1 MRASVPAWPGGRHA
15 PGDRDRDWDWDWDD
29 RGRSFKIEEAT
40 IADIQE
46 AIQRRQITTTDVVKL
61 YLERIKAYNGTCV
74 NEPQGILGPI
84 TMIPHAGKVN
94 ALMTLNLRP
103 QNRVAWGFD
112 ARKARSQTDAVDT
125 DPRMPD
131 ALETAARLDQQFART
146 GRLAGPLHGAV
157 FSIKDQYD
165 TFDMRT
171 TSGADAF
178 WANDRPPDDATVVA
192 RLRAAGAIILAKANN
207 RIGVIREYM
216 NKSLFNAVDTESI
229 DLVDRAVG
237 DLRRLGA
244 TIVDP
249 GPTGALFQSCVDRF
263 VPKWLNQQFTPQWP
277 AVFPA
282 DEAATRH
289 RTPPP
294 EFGPLTH
301 R

>member
-15 PGDRDRDWDWDWDD
+15 TGDRDRDWDWDD

-103 QNRVAWGFD
+103 QNRLAWGFD

-192 RLRAAGAIILAKANN
+192 RLRAAGAIILAKANMD
-207 RIGVIREYM
+207 EYAGGDARSSWGGTGC
-216 NKSLFNAVDTESI
+216 NPYDTE
-229 DLVDRAVG
+229 R
-237 DLRRLGA
+237 
-244 TIVDP
+244 DP
-249 GPTGALFQSCVDRF
+249 GGSSGGSAVSVATNMVTCAIAEETGGSVI
-263 VPKWLNQQFTPQWP
+263 KP
-277 AVFPA
+277 A
-282 DEAATRH
+282 
-289 RTPPP
+289 
-294 EFGPLTH
+294 
-301 R
+301 